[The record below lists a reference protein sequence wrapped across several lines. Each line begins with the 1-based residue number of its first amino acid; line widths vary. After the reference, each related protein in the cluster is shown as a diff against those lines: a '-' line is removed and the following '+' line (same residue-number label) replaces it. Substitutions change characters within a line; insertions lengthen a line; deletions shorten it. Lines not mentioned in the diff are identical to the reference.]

1 MGDEKVMMLESR
13 PPVQDLVFQV
23 YGRHLHP
30 ELFEIL
36 ATKTVERENYKLR
49 VDITTTGHQITF
61 DHPEL
66 TLTEIAASSTQ
77 LLPEAKRLMGFKLKQ
92 GLSKRLTCVNN
103 IHYEMCFHV
112 ETLAPDIFL
121 KIHNEILQDGVKR
134 GLIHHFKNP
143 HRFSLPPLGFITADA
158 RPGCIVTNTFHTYPA
173 EFTIVK
179 TQSLFER
186 R

>member
-1 MGDEKVMMLESR
+1 MQLELR
-13 PPVQDLVFQV
+13 PPVQDLIFQV

-49 VDITTTGHQITF
+49 VDITSTGHLITF

-66 TLTEIAASSTQ
+66 TLTEVAAASTQ
-77 LLPEAKRLMGFKLKQ
+77 MLPENKRLLGYKLRQ
-92 GLSKRLTCVNN
+92 GLSKQLPGVNR
-103 IHYEMCFHV
+103 IHYEMSFNV

-121 KIHNEILQDGVKR
+121 KMHHEILNDGRKR
-134 GLIHHFKNP
+134 GLIHHFKNR
-143 HRFSLPPLGFITADA
+143 HRFALPALGFITADA
-158 RPGCIVTNTFHTYPA
+158 RIGCIVTNTFHTFPA